1 MTAGISLCIV
11 DVMFVRTYPGWSE
24 YVVTPVP
31 GKVLEKEKNLNFKD
45 NLQLIT
51 GTESLPFIPERMVKI
66 PFSRLPNSFACK
78 MR

>member
-1 MTAGISLCIV
+1 MTAGICLCIV

-31 GKVLEKEKNLNFKD
+31 GKVLEKEKKLNNKD
-45 NLQLIT
+45 NLQLII
-51 GTESLPFIPERMVKI
+51 GTKSLLFIPERLVKI

-78 MR
+78 IR